1 MPWKTIRLE
10 LAQSPDFPQ
19 GSTHHAYLMRVP
31 LNAGGSID
39 ASAYEQA
46 REQARIRR
54 MWPDEYDRLGFIIQS
69 PDGWAFTYTPDE
81 MDEPALCRLESD
93 AIRPGGYLS
102 ITEADGKRL
111 PYRVVSCDG

>member
-10 LAQSPDFPQ
+10 LARTPDFPE

-31 LNAGGSID
+31 LNAGGIID
-39 ASAYEQA
+39 ASACEQG
-46 REQARIRR
+46 REQPRIRR
-54 MWPDEYDRLGFIIQS
+54 MWPDEYDRLGFIIQK
-69 PDGWAFTYTPDE
+69 PDGWAFTYTPGQAEDE
-81 MDEPALCRLESD
+81 GLCRLETD

-111 PYRVVSCDG
+111 PFRVVSCDG